1 VNVIINL
8 KHTKLEIENL
18 NYFMILIIKNWL
30 DDACDGCDEPLKLKD
45 MAKFITSKGNLIGA
59 T

>member
-1 VNVIINL
+1 L
-8 KHTKLEIENL
+8 KHTKLGIENL

-45 MAKFITSKGNLIGA
+45 MAKFLTSKGNLNGA